1 MINLF
6 IRQNRCLDLINCT
19 YDYTES
25 TTGMNWHEKAD
36 EMGA

>member
-6 IRQNRCLDLINCT
+6 IRQNRCLVSINFT

-25 TTGMNWHEKAD
+25 TTGINWHEKMD